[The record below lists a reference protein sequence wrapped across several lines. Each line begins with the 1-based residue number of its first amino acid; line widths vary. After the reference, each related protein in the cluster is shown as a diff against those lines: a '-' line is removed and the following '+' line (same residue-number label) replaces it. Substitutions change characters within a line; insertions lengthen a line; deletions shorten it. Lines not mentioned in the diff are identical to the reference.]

1 MVSRMLLS
9 VSSLLVVEKQRT
21 EPLNS
26 GNQWLDGVRA
36 YSKNLEE
43 AMRNPFRRAFY
54 GNFVAK

>member
-1 MVSRMLLS
+1 MLLS

-54 GNFVAK
+54 GNFVVK